1 METGGE
7 IGGMAAE
14 VVTIEEL
21 HWRMGHILPEAARWL
36 VSEGAIEEIK
46 IDKSTQLQSCNSCEY
61 AKATWKPI
69 RKVHKMPWASEFG
82 KEINSDF

>member
-7 IGGMAAE
+7 IGGMTAG

-21 HWRMGHILPEAARWL
+21 HRRMGHISLEASRRL
-36 VSEGAIEEIK
+36 VSERAIEGIE

-69 RKVHKMPWASEFG
+69 RKVHEMP
-82 KEINSDF
+82 

>member
-14 VVTIEEL
+14 IVLIEKL
-21 HWRMGHILPEAARWL
+21 HHKMGHILPEAMRHL
-36 VSEGAIEEIK
+36 VSEGAIEGIEIGK
-46 IDKSTQLQSCNSCEY
+46 LTQLWSCNSCKY

-69 RKVHKMPWASEFG
+69 KKVHETPCASEFG
-82 KEINSDF
+82 KEIDLD

>member
-14 VVTIEEL
+14 VVMIEEL
-21 HWRMGHILPEAARWL
+21 HQRMGHILPEVMRHL
-36 VSEGAIEEIK
+36 VSKGAFEGIK
-46 IDKSTQLQSCNSCEY
+46 LDKSSQLRSCDSCEY

-69 RKVHKMPWASEFG
+69 RKVCETP
-82 KEINSDF
+82 